1 MTFSESQT
9 QEALAHGRRR
19 AVVTGLRA
27 KNGTEY
33 PLAIHPRRWII
44 GSGPNCDV
52 VIDDPYVSA
61 THCVLERRA
70 GGTMH
75 VRDRKSRNGTLIDGN
90 LVEVA
95 AGTVLRKL
103 DSVSRQCL
111 PRCPRAAQ
119 QGHEP
124 DDEQREIVDPSR
136 RPFRL
141 RRVGLS
147 G

>member
-1 MTFSESQT
+1 MRFESGAHATADAWCRYTRLEERAMTFNESQT

-33 PLAIHPRRWII
+33 PLAIHPRRWVI

-75 VRDRKSRNGTLIDGN
+75 
-90 LVEVA
+90 
-95 AGTVLRKL
+95 
-103 DSVSRQCL
+103 
-111 PRCPRAAQ
+111 
-119 QGHEP
+119 
-124 DDEQREIVDPSR
+124 
-136 RPFRL
+136 
-141 RRVGLS
+141 
-147 G
+147 